1 MPNTV
6 YIDTSLLLAAFT
18 NEPSQQTALALLQ
31 DSQWTQVCVS
41 DWTLAEFACALHVKV
56 LRGETSID
64 VAHTIDQT
72 IKRLLDEGA
81 LQRLP
86 VLREDYSA
94 VQRVTPGI
102 NCLVRG
108 ADALHLAVAAR
119 SRMTHFASLDK
130 TQRLAAHQWLS
141 DVQYVP
147 ELKLENHTNFVQ
159 HEFSVLFKV

>member
-6 YIDTSLLLAAFT
+6 YVDTSLLLAAFS
-18 NEPSQQTALALLQ
+18 NEPSQLTALALLQ
-31 DSQWTQVCVS
+31 SPQWTQVCVS
-41 DWTLAEFACALHVKV
+41 DWTLAEFACALHAKV

-72 IKRLLDEGA
+72 IKGLLESGA

-119 SRMTHFASLDK
+119 SGITHFASLDK
-130 TQRLAAHQWLS
+130 TQRLAAQQWLS
-141 DVQYVP
+141 DVQCVP
-147 ELKLENHTNFVQ
+147 ELQV
-159 HEFSVLFKV
+159 

>member
-6 YIDTSLLLAAFT
+6 YVDTSLLLAAFS
-18 NEPSQQTALALLQ
+18 NEPSQPAALALLQ
-31 DSQWTQVCVS
+31 DPQWTQVCVS
-41 DWTLAEFACALHVKV
+41 DWTLAEFACALHAKV
-56 LRGETSID
+56 LRGETSLE

-72 IKRLLDEGA
+72 IKRLLEEGA

-94 VQRVTPGI
+94 VQRVVPDI

-119 SRMTHFASLDK
+119 CGMTHFASLDK
-130 TQRLAAHQWLS
+130 TQRLAAAQWLGEIPC
-141 DVQYVP
+141 VP
-147 ELKLENHTNFVQ
+147 KLLV
-159 HEFSVLFKV
+159 

>member
-1 MPNTV
+1 MANTV
-6 YIDTSLLLAAFT
+6 YVDTSLLMAAFS
-18 NEPSQQTALALLQ
+18 NELSQPTALELLQ
-31 DSQWTQVCVS
+31 SPQWTQVCVS
-41 DWTLAEFACALHVKV
+41 DWTLAEFACALHAKV

-72 IKRLLDEGA
+72 IKGLLESGA

-119 SRMTHFASLDK
+119 SGITHFASLDK
-130 TQRLAAHQWLS
+130 TQRLAAQQWLS
-141 DVQYVP
+141 DVQCVP
-147 ELKLENHTNFVQ
+147 ELQV
-159 HEFSVLFKV
+159 